1 VGSITNDDL
10 IYKEEEIWTD
20 SDPSDY
26 RNKVIRGE
34 FRMTKDYKIVNSHIW
49 TFFHS
54 KYGGTEIQRIYRKG
68 YSYGAEIEATLKEI
82 PVCLFPALE
91 DLGGFQN
98 VVCRSIFMSKLD
110 SVKDLKERL
119 VKCI

>member
-1 VGSITNDDL
+1 MGPINNDDL

-34 FRMTKDYKIVNSHIW
+34 FRMTKDYKIVSQSIW
-49 TFFHS
+49 NFFHQ
-54 KYGGTEIQRIYRKG
+54 KYGGTEIQRIYWKG

-82 PVCLFPALE
+82 PVCLFPSLE
-91 DLGGFQN
+91 DLSGFQN
-98 VVCRSIFMSKLD
+98 VVSRSIYMSKLD
-110 SVKDLKERL
+110 TVKDLKQRL